1 MYFTNEAIKCFMI
14 TVQMLIA
21 IYLKFNNSFKFVF
34 LNKVVFMKYLE
45 RDTNYKRKKK
55 NSIFSSYVIQRLMKK
70 YNVDTKEGIFL
81 SSLEEDALLSAA
93 KIASSKAVRTSMA
106 LGITIKIIRS
116 REIIAINSDKSFK
129 VLRKISVPQLN
140 ISSLRKGMILKRK

>member
-70 YNVDTKEGIFL
+70 YNVDTNEGIFL
-81 SSLEEDALLSAA
+81 SSSEEDALLSAA

-106 LGITIKIIRS
+106 LGITIKII
-116 REIIAINSDKSFK
+116 I
-129 VLRKISVPQLN
+129 
-140 ISSLRKGMILKRK
+140 

>member
-1 MYFTNEAIKCFMI
+1 MI
-14 TVQMLIA
+14 SVQMLIT
-21 IYLKFNNSFKFVF
+21 ICLKFNNSFKFVF

-55 NSIFSSYVIQRLMKK
+55 NSIFSSYIIQRLMKK
-70 YNVDTKEGIFL
+70 YNVDTKEGVFL

-93 KIASSKAVRTSMA
+93 KIASSKAVRASMA

-116 REIIAINSDKSFK
+116 HEIIAINSDKSFK
-129 VLRKISVPQLN
+129 VLRKISEPQLT

>member
-1 MYFTNEAIKCFMI
+1 
-14 TVQMLIA
+14 
-21 IYLKFNNSFKFVF
+21 
-34 LNKVVFMKYLE
+34 MKYLE

-55 NSIFSSYVIQRLMKK
+55 NSIFSSYIIERLMKK

-93 KIASSKAVRTSMA
+93 KIASSKEVRASMA

-116 REIIAINSDKSFK
+116 HEIIAINSDKSFK
-129 VLRKISVPQLN
+129 VLRKISEPQLT
-140 ISSLRKGMILKRK
+140 ISSLRKGMILKRR